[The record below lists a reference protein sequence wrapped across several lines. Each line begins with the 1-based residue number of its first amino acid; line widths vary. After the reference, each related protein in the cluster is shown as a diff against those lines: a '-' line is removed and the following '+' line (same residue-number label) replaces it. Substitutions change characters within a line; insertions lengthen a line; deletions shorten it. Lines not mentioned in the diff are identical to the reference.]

1 MKDKADAYEQLTVS
15 MLGRFEMSVGDV
27 KIDDEINRS
36 RKMWNLLAYIL
47 MHRDK
52 IIPQQEFIEVLWP
65 EEDSARPGNALKTL
79 LYRIRMLLEPLSKA
93 YGGEELIVSQRGAY
107 GWNREVPVQLDA
119 ERFEELCIRADAG
132 DLSDEVRME
141 LLRDAIGLYQGDLLP
156 RLSFELWVVAL
167 SMHYHTL
174 YLNAVKTLSRLLA
187 ENGRYA
193 EMVTVLTDAIELDP
207 LDEQLHANLVL
218 ALIRQGKD
226 AAALAHYESAT
237 DLLYR
242 NLGVR
247 PSEELR
253 ALYQEIMKTQKNLEL
268 DLGVIQEHLREAE
281 AIPGAFVCEYGFF
294 KEAYRLEA
302 RRAARYGMAVF
313 IGLITV
319 STPAG
324 EVPELGLLNATM
336 DLLLEVIKTS
346 LRRGDVVS
354 RYSGAQFVIM
364 LPALTYEDGE
374 TVMQRIVSN
383 FYRKHK
389 RYLLKLHY
397 KLQQLDLQ
405 EP

>member
-1 MKDKADAYEQLTVS
+1 M
-15 MLGRFEMSVGDV
+15 
-27 KIDDEINRS
+27 
-36 RKMWNLLAYIL
+36 
-47 MHRDK
+47 
-52 IIPQQEFIEVLWP
+52 
-65 EEDSARPGNALKTL
+65 
-79 LYRIRMLLEPLSKA
+79 
-93 YGGEELIVSQRGAY
+93 
-107 GWNREVPVQLDA
+107 
-119 ERFEELCIRADAG
+119 
-132 DLSDEVRME
+132 
-141 LLRDAIGLYQGDLLP
+141 
-156 RLSFELWVVAL
+156 
-167 SMHYHTL
+167 
-174 YLNAVKTLSRLLA
+174 
-187 ENGRYA
+187 
-193 EMVTVLTDAIELDP
+193 
-207 LDEQLHANLVL
+207 
-218 ALIRQGKD
+218 
-226 AAALAHYESAT
+226 
-237 DLLYR
+237 
-242 NLGVR
+242 
-247 PSEELR
+247 
-253 ALYQEIMKTQKNLEL
+253 
-268 DLGVIQEHLREAE
+268 GVIQEHLREAV